1 MTNATVL
8 QYSFKM
14 QTNSTDIFS
23 DLKSKGAKLTSAR
36 KQIITQLLNADRP
49 LSAAEMVS
57 IFNNDFDRTTIYRQI
72 TFLKNQGIVKE
83 IDFGEGKKRYEF
95 FANDHH
101 HHLICLKCKSV
112 EDFDLK
118 QDLALEEKRIKKEK
132 KFKVM
137 NHSLEFFGV
146 CKRCQR

>member
-1 MTNATVL
+1 
-8 QYSFKM
+8 M

-83 IDFGEGKKRYEF
+83 IDFGEGK
-95 FANDHH
+95 
-101 HHLICLKCKSV
+101 
-112 EDFDLK
+112 
-118 QDLALEEKRIKKEK
+118 EKRIKKEK